1 MNNVAK
7 KNITVEEIKAAH
19 IQAVTSQKFEEVMVH
34 ELFGFSTPLKGFED
48 PIPVPAERH
57 PLSPRVDSN
66 YVFNESLVRRV
77 LLSMATKDS
86 IMLVGEKG
94 TGKSSLINQINGRLN
109 RPSIAINAGPGVDE
123 GYLVGFRTLGKD
135 GVKSVDGVLS
145 YAYRHGLSCTIDEIC
160 SLNPGVLLSL
170 NDILQGD
177 EVVTLKHHGIDPELD
192 PRELLGLQGGMN
204 IVRHPSFRL
213 FATDNTGGKSSRDPR
228 YAGTKGQN
236 AAVRSRF
243 TSFKANFMSAE
254 KEMAA
259 LHGLN
264 TGVDD
269 LNIQLM
275 VEFAFRFR
283 VAFSQEEAF
292 DNISFREL
300 KRWVTKMALYDD
312 LDESFVDAI
321 YGNLEE
327 ADQALARELFDETF
341 DRDLVLPE
349 EYTTSVADQL
359 DALTKAA
366 VSNAAQ
372 IA

>member
-1 MNNVAK
+1 MTNQTNK
-7 KNITVEEIKAAH
+7 IITVAEIKEAH
-19 IQAVTSQKFEEVMVH
+19 IKAVTSQKFESAMVH
-34 ELFGFSTPLKGFED
+34 ELFGFDKPLKGFEK

-57 PLSPRVDSN
+57 PLSPSIDSS
-66 YVFNESLVRRV
+66 YVFNESLVRRI

-160 SLNPGVLLSL
+160 SLTPGVLLSL
-170 NDILQGD
+170 NDIIQGD

-192 PRELLGLQGGMN
+192 PKHLLGLEGGMN

-259 LHGLN
+259 LRGLN
-264 TGVDD
+264 ATVDD
-269 LNIQLM
+269 LNIQMM

-300 KRWVTKMALYDD
+300 KRWVNKLALYGD
-312 LDESFVDAI
+312 LHESFTDAI
-321 YGNLEE
+321 YANLEE
-327 ADQALARELFDETF
+327 ADQQLAAELFEETF
-341 DRDLVLPE
+341 GRKLELPE

-359 DALTKAA
+359 DAIASA
-366 VSNAAQ
+366 VKPAAQ
-372 IA
+372 VA

>member
-1 MNNVAK
+1 MTNETK
-7 KNITVEEIKAAH
+7 KNITVAEIQAAQ
-19 IQAVTSQKFEEVMVH
+19 IQAVTSQKFERVMVH
-34 ELFGFSTPLKGFED
+34 ELFGFSQPLKGFEK

-57 PLSPRVDSN
+57 PLAPKIDSG
-66 YVFNESLVRRV
+66 YVFNESLVRRM

-94 TGKSSLINQINGRLN
+94 TGKSSLINQINARLN
-109 RPSIAINAGPGVDE
+109 RASIAINAGPGVDE

-192 PRELLGLQGGMN
+192 PKHLLGLEGGMN

-259 LHGLN
+259 LRALN

-269 LNIQLM
+269 FNIQMM

-283 VAFSQEEAF
+283 VAFSMEEAV

-300 KRWVTKMALYDD
+300 KRWVHKLATYGD
-312 LDESFVDAI
+312 LNESFTDAI

-327 ADQALARELFDETF
+327 GDQALARELFDETYG
-341 DRDLVLPE
+341 RELELPE
-349 EYTTSVADQL
+349 EYTISVSDQL
-359 DALTKAA
+359 AALKAA
-366 VSNAAQ
+366 ATPAVQTA
-372 IA
+372 